1 MTTRAR
7 HEEIPDTTLIERCLA
22 GDEAAWEALVRRYAN
37 LVYGISARV
46 GLDAD
51 EAADAFQ
58 AVFVIVWRSLVL
70 LKEPQ
75 AFPGWLATIARRE
88 ALRMARGR
96 ERQARRDQRMSADPT
111 ARVLPSGASP
121 ADESVEGAERAALV
135 GHAVERM
142 DARCRELLRVLF
154 WERPSLS
161 YDEVADRLGMP
172 LGSVGPTR
180 GRCLEKLRAVLSEL
194 GFS

>member
-1 MTTRAR
+1 MTTRALD
-7 HEEIPDTTLIERCLA
+7 EGIPDPVLIERCLA

-46 GLDAD
+46 GLGAD

-58 AVFVIVWRSLVL
+58 AVFVIVWRSLEL

-88 ALRMARGR
+88 ALRTARGR
-96 ERQARRDQRMSADPT
+96 DRRQRRAERMTADPT
-111 ARVLPSGASP
+111 AHVLPSSASR
-121 ADESVEGAERAALV
+121 ADEAVEGAERAALV

-142 DARCRELLRVLF
+142 DARCRELLRMLF
-154 WERPSLS
+154 WETPSPS
-161 YDEVADRLGMP
+161 YEEAATRLGMP
-172 LGSVGPTR
+172 LGSLGPTR
-180 GRCLEKLRAVLSEL
+180 GRCIEKLRAALSEL
-194 GFS
+194 GFA